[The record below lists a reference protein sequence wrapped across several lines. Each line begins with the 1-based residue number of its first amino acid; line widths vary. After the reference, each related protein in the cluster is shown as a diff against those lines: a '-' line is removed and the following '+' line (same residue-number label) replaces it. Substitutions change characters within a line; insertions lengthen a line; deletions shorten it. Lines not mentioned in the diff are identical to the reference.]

1 MNKKIIPMMC
11 CVLLLAGCSG
21 ASTTTT
27 EKDNETGINTQNM
40 TTAAT
45 DQIEIETTKEAEEIP
60 NSVQDI
66 FTQYIELKNKY
77 AFVYEIVSTP
87 SKGDIGGYSFDLN
100 EQDGNLNYNDSV
112 HFIDSKTYE
121 NPSYYTI
128 VEVSGKQYLKDFIT
142 STCMVA
148 DNNISL
154 DDAKEYTKE
163 IVNSYSKDAFS
174 KVVICGDYSI
184 FMTPE
189 GTRTSNICAININSI
204 FPVVDKNIY
213 SEFDYQSYSAPEMNQ
228 GTRYF
233 VNGKVTET
241 YFGDGLEKENC
252 YLKVTGENGED
263 ILLTYDFM
271 FNPKEF
277 KVGDNYV
284 FYGFLSSGF
293 DGNPFIMLEYCE

>member
-11 CVLLLAGCSG
+11 SVLLLAGCG
-21 ASTTTT
+21 TPSTTAT
-27 EKDNETGINTQNM
+27 EKDNETETITQNM
-40 TTAAT
+40 TAAAT
-45 DQIEIETTKEAEEIP
+45 DQIEIETTKDVEEIP
-60 NSVQDI
+60 SSVQDI
-66 FTQYIELKNKY
+66 FTQYIDLKNKY
-77 AFVYEIVSTP
+77 DFAYDIVSAP
-87 SKGDIGGYSFDLN
+87 SKGDTGGYSFDFN
-100 EQDGNLNYNDSV
+100 EPDGNLNFNDSV
-112 HFIDSKTYE
+112 YFINSKTYE

-128 VEVSGKQYLKDFIT
+128 VEVSGKQYLKDFIA

-148 DNNISL
+148 DNDISL

-174 KVVICGDYSI
+174 KVVTCGDYSI

-213 SEFDYQSYSAPEMNQ
+213 SELDYQSYLAPEMNQ